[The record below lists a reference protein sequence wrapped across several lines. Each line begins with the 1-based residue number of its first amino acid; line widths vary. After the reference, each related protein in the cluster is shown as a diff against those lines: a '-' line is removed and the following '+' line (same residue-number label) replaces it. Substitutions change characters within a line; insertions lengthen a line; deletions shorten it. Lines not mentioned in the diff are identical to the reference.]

1 MKINELLNESP
12 YDTDPKLMPY
22 VRMGQMIASALEPSS
37 GIKWEDEEFNKA
49 AALGSSFGKLGS
61 AFGPKTPGE
70 ALKQANVDVEMAK
83 AIIAKV
89 KGAGVKP
96 GAGVKDPEPEAPEED

>member
-22 VRMGQMIASALEPSS
+22 VRMGQMIASALETSS

-49 AALGSSFGKLGS
+49 AALGNH
-61 AFGPKTPGE
+61 P
-70 ALKQANVDVEMAK
+70 ANVATAVDPAAK
-83 AIIAKV
+83 SIMSLPTFTSMFLSMML
-89 KGAGVKP
+89 GLSC
-96 GAGVKDPEPEAPEED
+96 